1 MILSSIRKTSLL
13 FIALMLFTFGCS
25 QAPLSQMKAA
35 GNGSWDS
42 PFTVDEA
49 ISNQDSSKS
58 TVEGYIV
65 GQPISENNVIKSQ
78 FPSDYALALADSA
91 SETDT
96 SNMIYI
102 QIPSIFRSTF
112 GLQSNP
118 KLMGEKI
125 KVTGELTDYFS
136 HAGVKSTSKIEVV
149 EGDGSDPSDPT
160 DPPSYEE
167 YYQPAEGKT
176 GAALKQSL
184 HDIIDDH
191 HELSYSDVWEALR
204 NTDED
209 PNNPNNVLL
218 LYSGRSQSELSN
230 GGNVDDWNRE
240 HVWAKSHGDFGTSM
254 GAGTDIH
261 HLRPTD
267 VTVNSSRSNLD
278 FDNGGSPH
286 REAPE
291 SFYDSDSWE
300 PRDSV
305 KGDVARMLFYMA
317 VRYEGDVSDE
327 VDLELN
333 NYVNNGSDPY
343 HGKLSVLLEWHE
355 EDPVDE
361 FERRRN
367 NIIFEDYQGNRNPF
381 IDHPEFAEMIW

>member
-1 MILSSIRKTSLL
+1 MNSTRKTSLL
-13 FIALMLFTFGCS
+13 FIVLMLFTFGCS
-25 QAPLSQMKAA
+25 PAPSSQMKAA

-49 ISNQDSSKS
+49 ISNQDGSTS

-65 GQPISENNVIKSQ
+65 GQPISENNVAKSQ

-102 QIPSIFRSTF
+102 QIPSSFRSTF

-118 KLMGEKI
+118 ELMGEKI
-125 KVTGELTDYFS
+125 KVTGELTDYFA
-136 HAGVKSTSKIEVV
+136 HAGVKSASKMEIV
-149 EGDGSDPSDPT
+149 ESGGSDPGEPT

-176 GAALKQSL
+176 GAALKQTL

-191 HELSYSDVWEALR
+191 QELSYSEVWEALR

-209 PNNPNNVLL
+209 PNNPNNVIL
-218 LYSGRSQSELSN
+218 LYSGRSQSERSN
-230 GGNVDDWNRE
+230 GGSVDDWNRE

-267 VTVNSSRSNLD
+267 VTVNSSRGNLD

-286 REAPE
+286 EEATG
-291 SFYDSDSWE
+291 SYHDSDSWE

-327 VDLELN
+327 VNLELN
-333 NYVNNGSDPY
+333 NYVNNGTDPY

-361 FERRRN
+361 FERLRN

-381 IDHPEFAEMIW
+381 IDHPEFVEMIW